1 MRANFGGT
9 RLSRVESP
17 DQSVGRPFEPERVNT
32 RGGKNMIKSSISFQ
46 VLPKTATD
54 KETIKIVDKVI
65 AMIKK
70 SGVNYEVGPMET
82 TMEGDL
88 ETLLQIVKEAQ
99 YICIKAGAKS
109 VFTNV
114 KIAYSPKGVLTINQK
129 IKKYR

>member
-1 MRANFGGT
+1 MY
-9 RLSRVESP
+9 
-17 DQSVGRPFEPERVNT
+17 
-32 RGGKNMIKSSISFQ
+32 KSSVSFQ

-54 KETIKIVDKVI
+54 EKTIAIVDKVI

-70 SGVNYEVGPMET
+70 SGVTFEVGPMET

-88 ETLLQIVKEAQ
+88 EMLLTIVKKAQ
-99 YICIKAGAKS
+99 YLCIKQGAKA

-114 KIAYSPKGVLTINQK
+114 KIAYNPKGVLTINQK